1 MGRHRVPRAQRRPC
15 RAVTVLSELE
25 YGWLLARAE
34 REHRSIGA
42 TIREILLSQIRP
54 AAAAGIGDPV
64 NAATA

>member
-54 AAAAGIGDPV
+54 AAAGIS
-64 NAATA
+64 NAPTHSTA